1 MDAALADVEWPF
13 ETACEPASVMGLEP
27 VALGDLCKVAEEY
40 LRRTG
45 ERLTVTSARRTLRK
59 TAAIMSGF
67 SVEQLEAMYCRNGY
81 PDYIRA
87 MVGKMSAS
95 GSRLTEDEVYE
106 ILRNRKEGYI
116 SSHLSGGAVDFWTEG
131 LGNRDL
137 LMELLRCNNFTAFDE
152 TSAGVSCI
160 HASHSLVPR
169 LMIME

>member
-1 MDAALADVEWPF
+1 MDGALPQVEWPF
-13 ETACEPASVMGLEP
+13 EAACDTASVMALEP

-59 TAAIMSGF
+59 TAAIMAGF
-67 SVEQLEAMYCRNGY
+67 SAEQLEMMYCRNGY

-87 MVGKMSAS
+87 MVAKLSEK
-95 GSRLTEDEVYE
+95 GSLLTEDEVYE

-131 LGNRDL
+131 LGDREL

-152 TSAGVSCI
+152 TAAGVRCI
-160 HASHSLVPR
+160 HASHSMVPR